1 MYNRWMPKKSIE
13 AQAADFAVLQ
23 SAMDQRRQRFLF
35 NVPQPRLT
43 LESSP
48 YIANTKAQIDMRRK
62 IEILSYSGVK
72 SGSGKIGLTKRAA
85 WTALAKSGRSAGLSQ
100 MAIQDYVS
108 AGAICPANKLL
119 PTLTTAC
126 DVPGPPMILQLD
138 PSVPLYG
145 YATDTVRTFATQIIV
160 DYNLF
165 RLDTKNE
172 IDFLAQISNYLA
184 IDALTSA
191 QSREESVG
199 SILMNPRGASE
210 ISAFSLS
217 FPLAVWLAG
226 VQSAEYASTLSSSA
240 LVIRTTSVVLN
251 IYYNTTLIKSVI
263 AEISSLIAP
272 SMTISSF
279 DQGFYGIQYIGMV
292 SVPTFYLNTQAG
304 DVFTLRATI
313 EYSYNLDASTQLF
326 LLQTGVFANVSPS
339 NITNAHNCA
348 FSTNSPSGY
357 LPGSF
362 VFYPDSYIHIH
373 DPV

>member
-1 MYNRWMPKKSIE
+1 MPKKTIE
-13 AQAADFAVLQ
+13 AQAADFAILQ

-48 YIANTKAQIDMRRK
+48 YSMNTKDQIDMRRK

-108 AGAICPANKLL
+108 SGAICPANKLL

-126 DVPGPPMILQLD
+126 DVPGPPMVLQLD

-172 IDFLAQISNYLA
+172 IDFLAQTSTYLMV
-184 IDALTSA
+184 DSLSSE
-191 QSREESVG
+191 QSRNESIG
-199 SILMNPRGASE
+199 SILMNPRGAAK
-210 ISAFSLS
+210 ISTFGLS
-217 FPLAVWLAG
+217 FPLAVWLTG
-226 VQSAEYASTLSSSA
+226 VQTAEYASTLSSSA
-240 LVIRTTSVVLN
+240 LVIRITSIVLE
-251 IYYNTTLIKSVI
+251 IYYNSTLKTSVNVEI
-263 AEISSLIAP
+263 ASLMNP
-272 SMTISSF
+272 SLTISSF
-279 DQGFYGIQYIGMV
+279 DQGFYAIQYVGMV
-292 SVPTFYLNTQAG
+292 DVPPFELTTQAG
-304 DVFTLRATI
+304 DVFTLRASI
-313 EYSYNLDASTQLF
+313 GYSYNLDASTQLF
-326 LLQTGVFANVSPS
+326 LLQTGVFANVSS
-339 NITNAHNCA
+339 ANIKHTHNCA
-348 FSTNSPSGY
+348 FSTNSPTDYS
-357 LPGSF
+357 PGSF
-362 VFYPDSYIHIH
+362 VFYPDSYIHVH
-373 DPV
+373 NPV